1 MKKMTSNIT
10 VFPKTVDPKSI
21 VSKHDFNVV
30 YADPPW
36 AINQTGKYGACNHY
50 ELMPL
55 ERIKAMPIHKLTT
68 ENAALFLWV
77 TNGLLQEELDVLKA
91 WGFTYRNP
99 FYWVKSQMGLGQY
112 MRNASETLLMGTKGK
127 MPVAFKSQANW
138 AFMPRQ
144 EHSHKPEEMYAIIER
159 LYPNCDYLEL
169 FARKHP
175 SNPDWYIWG
184 NEAEGGSDIYVPGYP
199 VPEYS
204 DRVQFLPDDP
214 DNDPAAASLQEVV

>member
-1 MKKMTSNIT
+1 MKKETSNII
-10 VFPKTVDPKSI
+10 VFPKNLFPLNVI
-21 VSKHDFNVV
+21 SKYDFGVV
-30 YADPPW
+30 LSDPPW
-36 AINQTGKYGACNHY
+36 MNMGGEKHYPTMSLDAIKS
-50 ELMPL
+50 MP
-55 ERIKAMPIHKLTT
+55 IKALTK
-68 ENAALFLWV
+68 ENAACFLWI
-77 TNGLLQEELDVLKA
+77 TNALLQEGLDVLKA
-91 WGFTYRNP
+91 WGFTYRCS

-169 FARKHP
+169 FARKRP

-184 NEAEGGSDIYVPGYP
+184 NEAEGGSDIFVPGYP

-204 DRVQFLPDDP
+204 GRVQFLPDHDP
-214 DNDPAAASLQEVV
+214 DHDPQLAALKEAV